1 MAVSTDET
9 RKGNSD
15 KGHVKGDEYVRADH
29 AGPEEEHLDLV
40 GCRILDSDR
49 RRHRHQLSF
58 QRLLGGTGAG
68 GNDGSVIP
76 CRRYVNARSS
86 DWAA

>member
-1 MAVSTDET
+1 MAVSTDEA

-15 KGHVKGDEYVRADH
+15 QGHVKGDEHVGADR

-40 GCRILDSDR
+40 GCRLLDSDR

-58 QRLLGGTGAG
+58 QGIGGKRE
-68 GNDGSVIP
+68 P
-76 CRRYVNARSS
+76 
-86 DWAA
+86 AATTAP